1 MTALCAGGRR
11 GYGLDHLHRS
21 RAHETRACMP
31 ETRIVCIRH
40 GESTFNAAHRL
51 TGRDPGHIDAR
62 LTDRGLGQVA
72 AARATVQAIPF
83 DLVVTSPLT
92 RAIQT
97 TAGLFADHPARPDIL
112 VEVLHRECQE
122 SSCDVGR
129 AASVL
134 KAEFPHLTVDHLPE
148 IWWHAEG
155 EPIAEGVHIEPR
167 RLFDRR
173 VRAFRDWLAAR
184 PERTI
189 AVVGHGTFFFHL
201 TGVWLDNCESTE
213 LDLAAGPGRS

>member
-1 MTALCAGGRR
+1 M
-11 GYGLDHLHRS
+11 S
-21 RAHETRACMP
+21 P
-31 ETRIVCIRH
+31 TRIVCIRH

-51 TGRDPGHIDAR
+51 TGRDPGHVDAR
-62 LTDRGLGQVA
+62 LTERGLAQVA
-72 AARATVQAIPF
+72 AARAALHDIPF

-97 TAGLFADHPARPDIL
+97 TKGIFGGHPAEPRIL

-122 SSCDVGR
+122 SSCDMGR

-134 KAEFPHLTVDHLPE
+134 AAEFPDVAVDHLAE

-155 EPIAEGVHIEPR
+155 EPDADGLHVEPR
-167 RLFDRR
+167 ALFDQR
-173 VRAFRDWLAAR
+173 VIDFRDWLAAR

-201 TGVWLDNCESTE
+201 TGTWLDNCQTVE
-213 LDLAAGPGRS
+213 LDLATA

>member
-1 MTALCAGGRR
+1 M
-11 GYGLDHLHRS
+11 S
-21 RAHETRACMP
+21 

-62 LTDRGLGQVA
+62 LTDRGLTQVA
-72 AARATVQAIPF
+72 AARERLRDIPF

-97 TAGLFADHPARPDIL
+97 TAGIFGDHPAKPEIL

-134 KAEFPHLTVDHLPE
+134 KAEFPHLDIDHLPE

-155 EPIAEGVHIEPR
+155 EPIAEGVHVEPR
-167 RLFDRR
+167 HLFDRR
-173 VRAFRDWLAAR
+173 VATFRDWLTER
-184 PERTI
+184 RERTI

-201 TGVWLDNCESTE
+201 TGIWLDNCQTTE
-213 LDLAAGPGRS
+213 LDLASRPVAG

>member
-1 MTALCAGGRR
+1 MAP
-11 GYGLDHLHRS
+11 S
-21 RAHETRACMP
+21 
-31 ETRIVCIRH
+31 RIVCVRH

-51 TGRDPGHIDAR
+51 TGRDPGHVDAR
-62 LTDRGLGQVA
+62 LTERGLTQVQ
-72 AARATVQAIPF
+72 AARAALHDIPF

-97 TAGLFADHPARPDIL
+97 TKGIFGDHPSRPRIL

-129 AASVL
+129 AASIL
-134 KAEFPHLTVDHLPE
+134 AAEFPDVAVDHLPE

-155 EPIAEGVHIEPR
+155 EPDASGVHIEPR
-167 RLFDRR
+167 HLFDDR
-173 VRAFRDWLAAR
+173 VRGFRDWLLAR
-184 PERTI
+184 PERSI

-201 TGVWLDNCESTE
+201 TGTWLDNCQTVAF
-213 LDLAAGPGRS
+213 DPAALPAEA